1 MGAAPTVVAAL
12 TVSGSDS
19 VVRAPASRHAL
30 VAAITSRIEIML
42 VVRIAIV

>member
-12 TVSGSDS
+12 TVWASEN

-30 VAAITSRIEIML
+30 VAATTSRIEIML
-42 VVRIAIV
+42 VVRIVIV